1 MTGFTYYTP
10 TKVLFGRG
18 VEGQAAKEIRAFGGS
33 KVLLHYGG
41 QSAVK
46 SGLIPAIR
54 QQLTDA
60 GLPFVELGG
69 VKPNPRLSLV
79 REGIALCRKE
89 KVDFILAVGGGSVID
104 SAKAI
109 SVGFYMDTDV
119 WDYYENQFQPV
130 KTLPVGTV
138 LTISAAGSEMSSSSV
153 INNDDFTDGDLK
165 KGHSDDLTR
174 PKFALMNPELT
185 FTLPKY
191 QIACGVVDILMHTIE
206 RYFTNEKDLTVTD
219 ELAEGLMR
227 AVIKEGRVAVENPTN
242 YTAMANIMW
251 AGSLSHNG
259 LTGCGGV
266 QDFASH
272 QIEMELSGMYDVA
285 HGAGLAVIFPAW
297 ATYVMD
303 HDVGRFVQFAVNV
316 WGVNPDG
323 KTEKQTAVEGIER
336 CKTYFR
342 SIGMPINL
350 AELGIPNL
358 DRLEELAVKCTFFGK
373 RTIGNFVK
381 LGKEEIMD
389 IYRIAAEQ
397 K

>member
-18 VEGQAAKEIRAFGGS
+18 VEGQAAKEIRAFGGN